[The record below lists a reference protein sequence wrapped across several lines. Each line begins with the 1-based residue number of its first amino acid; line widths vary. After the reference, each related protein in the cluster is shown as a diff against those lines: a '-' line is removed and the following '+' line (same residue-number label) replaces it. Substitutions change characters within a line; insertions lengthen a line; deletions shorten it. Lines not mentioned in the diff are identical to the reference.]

1 MSDEQSAD
9 RQFDQV
15 NESLYRKGATDG
27 LPVVPPT
34 DDRVQEMLR
43 GTDRPDDE
51 VLGHLGN
58 RDDPVSV
65 RKVAV
70 NGVMAGCLPTHLP
83 ILIAG
88 TEALAAPESNSIAF
102 SVSTTGWAYYWTVNG
117 PVRNEV
123 DIQCESGAYGPGFRA
138 NRTMGRALGLIYK
151 NTTRIQ
157 PGEKDMAT
165 IGNPFKFSLFAGENE
180 EENPWEPYHVSHG
193 YDAEDSTITLAGPS
207 IYLTWTPYRNTAEYI
222 LEGMVDHLSPYMAA
236 GAGGKTVWQILCPYS
251 AEQLDQAGFSKQ
263 DVKQYVCDNSY
274 VPARLY
280 SRGKYQDREIARADP
295 LENAP
300 SRQLQQISNPD
311 ALKLLTIGGP
321 GTVNAII
328 GPSIGGPVTKTISF
342 PEDWEAL
349 VEEYRED
356 TDWYQAQSFYE

>member
-1 MSDEQSAD
+1 MSEQSDAD
-9 RQFDQV
+9 PTFDEV

-34 DDRVQEMLR
+34 DDRVEEMLR

-58 RDDPVSV
+58 RDDPISV

-83 ILIAG
+83 VLIAG
-88 TEALAAPESNSIAF
+88 TQALADPASNSIAF
-102 SVSTTGWAYYWTVNG
+102 SVSTTGWAYHWTVNG
-117 PVRNEV
+117 PVRNDV
-123 DIQCESGAYGPGFRA
+123 DIQCQSGAYGPGFRA

-180 EENPWEPYHVSHG
+180 EQSPWEPYHVSHG
-193 YDAEDSTITLAGPS
+193 FGAEESTITLAGPS

-222 LEGMVDHLSPYMAA
+222 LEGMVDHMSPYMAA
-236 GAGGKTVWQILCPYS
+236 GPGGKTVWHVLCPYS
-251 AEQLDQAGFSKQ
+251 AEQLAEAGLSK
-263 DVKQYVCDNSY
+263 DDIKEYICNNSA
-274 VPARLY
+274 VPPRLY
-280 SRGKYQDREIARADP
+280 SRGKYQDREIERADP
-295 LENAP
+295 RDGTP
-300 SRQLQQISNPD
+300 SRQLSKISDPD
-311 ALKLLTIGGP
+311 GLRLLTLGGP

-328 GPSIGGPVTKTISF
+328 GPSIGGPVTKPIEF
-342 PEDWEAL
+342 PENWDAL
-349 VEEYRED
+349 VDEYAED
-356 TDWYQAQSFYE
+356 IDWYQAQSFYD